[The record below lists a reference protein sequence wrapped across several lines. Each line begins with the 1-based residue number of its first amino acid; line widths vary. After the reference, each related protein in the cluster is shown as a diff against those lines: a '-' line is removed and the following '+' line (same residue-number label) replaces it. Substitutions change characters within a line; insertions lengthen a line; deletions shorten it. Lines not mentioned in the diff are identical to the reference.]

1 MSAISPKQSLQNY
14 ILATLDR
21 STTSTVLEVYE
32 DGLKMVLKAAVEWS
46 SRSRST
52 WPTWYSS
59 QAIFLSPKLVHRL
72 CCYIIYWCSS
82 GKGWNAIAMCLF
94 VCRNRATVITVNG
107 DTETR
112 FANSWPQLRYAA
124 QTNTVA
130 VWPFSSKTWAKSPIQ
145 ETLNLK
151 AVLVYQGKSMG
162 SSAFSSTLE
171 NLDFCTHRISLL
183 SPL

>member
-14 ILATLDR
+14 ILATLHR
-21 STTSTVLEVYE
+21 STTWTVLEVYE
-32 DGLKMVLKAAVEWS
+32 DGLKMVLKGCCGMEQQIQEYLTLVI
-46 SRSRST
+46 
-52 WPTWYSS
+52 PN